1 MSLLEKYP
9 YLQECLDCIKR
20 DIAGTNLYIWNDED
34 YPPSAK
40 QIKGSKAVIAC
51 NSLQPNE
58 EIFFSQD
65 VTFLEDGEIGCLV
78 TDQYLYYKERWG
90 QPIRMFYE
98 DVSIYYGNGYL
109 EVFGPFMPLKG
120 KWRDGEKV
128 KISLSTQ
135 ALDAV
140 YYVTAFICGM
150 VALYEAREA
159 QQELTDE
166 ELRLKASLINEERV
180 KITDD
185 KTSLDIFFDKYVY
198 PYESEIEDM
207 LRKIGSDGN
216 VEMVIDKVI
225 DFIPAPARYVI
236 PRNLVKKAVLSIK
249 KKVFQS

>member
-65 VTFLEDGEIGCLV
+65 MTLFDDGEIGCLV

-109 EVFGPFMPLKG
+109 EVSGPFYAIEREMAG
-120 KWRDGEKV
+120 WEK
-128 KISLSTQ
+128 STNK
-135 ALDAV
+135 
-140 YYVTAFICGM
+140 FINPSIRC
-150 VALYEAREA
+150 
-159 QQELTDE
+159 
-166 ELRLKASLINEERV
+166 RLFYSSIYLWNGCLIR
-180 KITDD
+180 
-185 KTSLDIFFDKYVY
+185 S
-198 PYESEIEDM
+198 
-207 LRKIGSDGN
+207 
-216 VEMVIDKVI
+216 
-225 DFIPAPARYVI
+225 
-236 PRNLVKKAVLSIK
+236 
-249 KKVFQS
+249 